1 MRRLSGGVAVLS
13 AALVIPGALSAVAP
27 AAAQQEPQAKASLAP
42 AALEALRGMGAY
54 LRTLKAFQ
62 VEAATTDED
71 VLEDGQKVQYDGRA
85 TILAR
90 IPDGLRAEVSNDR
103 FDRMFFYD
111 GRSFTLYGRRLNL
124 FATVSAPSTLG
135 KLADLLDSE
144 HGITVP
150 LVDLFRW
157 GSEGWTTDGITGAL
171 DLGPASVAGTTCEQ
185 YAFRTD
191 EIDWQVWIQ
200 KGDYPLPRKLVITT
214 RTDEARP
221 QRTAVFTWNLAPS
234 YNGAAFTFDPPEGAA
249 RVVLAKAAGQ

>member
-1 MRRLSGGVAVLS
+1 MRRMGAGAAFAAVAVFLV
-13 AALVIPGALSAVAP
+13 AAESRAQTPAAP
-27 AAAQQEPQAKASLAP
+27 AAAAVEP
-42 AALEALRGMGAY
+42 AAMDALKAMGAY
-54 LRTLKAFQ
+54 LRSLKAFR

-90 IPDGLRAEVSNDR
+90 MPDGLRAEVSNDR

-111 GRSFTLYGRRLNL
+111 GRTFTLYGRRLNL
-124 FATVSAPSTLG
+124 FATIAAPPTIG
-135 KLADLLDSE
+135 KLADQLDAE
-144 HGITVP
+144 HGLTVP

-157 GSEGWTTDGITGAL
+157 GSDGWTTDGITGAL

-191 EIDWQVWIQ
+191 EVDWQIWIQ
-200 KGDYPLPRKLVITT
+200 KGDFPLPRKLVITT

-221 QRTAVFTWNLAPS
+221 QHTAVFTWDLAPS
-234 YNGAAFTFDPPEGAA
+234 FSADAFVFDPPEGAG
-249 RVVLAKAAGQ
+249 RVVLARAAGQ

>member
-1 MRRLSGGVAVLS
+1 MRRMGAGAALAAAAVLLLAGRAGAQ
-13 AALVIPGALSAVAP
+13 AAAAP
-27 AAAQQEPQAKASLAP
+27 AAAPAVEP
-42 AALEALRGMGAY
+42 AAMEALKAMGAY
-54 LRTLKAFQ
+54 LRTLKAFR

-90 IPDGLRAEVSNDR
+90 MPDGLRAEVSNDR

-111 GRSFTLYGRRLNL
+111 GRTFTLYGRRLNL
-124 FATVSAPSTLG
+124 FATIPAPPTIG
-135 KLADLLDSE
+135 KLADQLDSE
-144 HGITVP
+144 HGLTVP

-157 GSEGWTTDGITGAL
+157 GSDGWNTDGITGAL

-191 EIDWQVWIQ
+191 DVDWQIWIQ
-200 KGDYPLPRKLVITT
+200 KGEFPLPRKLVITT

-221 QRTAVFTWNLAPS
+221 QHTAVFTWDLAPS
-234 YNGAAFTFDPPEGAA
+234 FSADAFAFEPPEGAG
-249 RVVLAKAAGQ
+249 RVVLARAAGQ